1 VFHRDAQRHLDD
13 PDFYLIGNLPN
24 GVRLTAYGG
33 ESTDLPADA
42 FQQYVDL
49 VAVGKLS
56 IRIDRVFVLDEI
68 AQAHRIM
75 QDGKA
80 AGKLVVRVG

>member
-1 VFHRDAQRHLDD
+1 VFHGDAQRHLDD
-13 PDFYLIGNLPN
+13 PRLIPDRLSPERCPAD
-24 GVRLTAYGG
+24 GVRR

-42 FQQYVDL
+42 FQRYVDL
-49 VAVGKLS
+49 MAAGKLP

-68 AQAHRIM
+68 AAAHRIM

-80 AGKLVVRVG
+80 AGKLVVRVR